1 MGNVLIINSNL
12 SSCTKI
18 SDIITNMQH
27 NAVDV
32 QTLDKGVQKAMTGEF
47 DLVFLAATL
56 SDGNGLACTSRI
68 LSIPSPP
75 EVIIMGDP
83 DSDTAEQAIK
93 NGAWEYLQKPIST
106 KSVIQAV
113 NRVFSYREGIQA
125 SPAPR
130 VSLKREGI
138 IGSSRRMRQCLAT
151 VTKAANSNA
160 NVLIT
165 GDTGTG
171 KELFARAIHANS
183 SRAGNPFVVVDC
195 AALPATLVESVLFG
209 HEKGSFTGADKTVRG
224 LISQAHGGTLFLDEV
239 GEMDLN
245 LQKAFL
251 RVLQEHRFR
260 PVGCRKE
267 AYSDFR
273 VIAAT
278 NRDPDR
284 MVEQKLFRKD
294 LLYRLNAISLGL
306 PTLKA
311 RSGDLE
317 ELVTSLMETA
327 CRRLGTEPKGISQ
340 DFIRTLALYDW
351 PGNVRELI
359 NTLEGAISEA
369 YYEPVLFTKHLP
381 EHFRILM
388 ARSAMERPETGD
400 AAHEVNVTREV
411 REPHGIGRPEET
423 EELPPFRAF
432 RESALARAEKRYLN
446 TLMKTTRG
454 NIKQACSVSSLGR
467 TRLYTLLK
475 KHGVDRMGWSNQN
488 VT

>member
-1 MGNVLIINSNL
+1 MGNVLIVDSNL
-12 SSCTKI
+12 GPCTKV
-18 SDIITNMQH
+18 SDIVTNMQH

-32 QTLDKGVQKAMTGEF
+32 QTLDKGLAKAMTGEF
-47 DLVFLAATL
+47 DLVFLSATL
-56 SDGNGLACTSRI
+56 SDGSGLACTGQI

-75 EVIIMGDP
+75 EIIIMGEP
-83 DSDTAEQAIK
+83 DSDIAELAIR
-93 NGAWEYLQKPIST
+93 NGAWDYLQKPIFT
-106 KSVIQAV
+106 KPVIQAV
-113 NRVFSYREGIQA
+113 NRIFRYRAGIQA
-125 SPAPR
+125 NPTPS
-130 VSLKREGI
+130 VSLNRKGI
-138 IGSSRRMRQCLAT
+138 IGTSRQMEQCLAT

-171 KELFARAIHANS
+171 KEIFARAIHANS
-183 SRAGNPFVVVDC
+183 LRSNAPFIVVDC

-260 PVGCRKE
+260 PVGCKNE
-267 AYSDFR
+267 TYSDFR

-278 NRDPDR
+278 NRNPDQ

-294 LLYRLNAISLGL
+294 LLYRLNAIPLYL

-311 RSGDLE
+311 RIDDLE
-317 ELVTSLMETA
+317 ELVTRLMAAA
-327 CRRLGTEPKGISQ
+327 CNRLGTETKGVSQ
-340 DFIRTLALYDW
+340 DFIHTLGLYDW

-359 NTLEGAISEA
+359 NTLEGAVSEA
-369 YYEPVLFTKHLP
+369 LYEPVLFAKHLP

-388 ARSAMERPETGD
+388 ARSAMASPE
-400 AAHEVNVTREV
+400 EYV
-411 REPHGIGRPEET
+411 REPHGISRSEEI

-432 RESALARAEKRYLN
+432 RESALARAEERYLK
-446 TLMKTTRG
+446 TLMKATRG
-454 NIKQACSVSSLGR
+454 NIKKACFVSSLGR

-475 KHGVDRMGWSNQN
+475 KHGVDRMGWNDQS
-488 VT
+488 VV